1 MRQHSGEL
9 GAVFYLFTKNAE
21 MLEQIIEKFEFMN
34 SLIDILNPLEL
45 YEFLNHQKMLEV
57 VDSDIRIN
65 KNDLRSDPTLNI
77 SDEKLFVRL
86 KQLSKNDI
94 ESICSY
100 LSLSNVRRNKMI
112 NALRDDD
119 YASFCQIDKRG
130 DLFLYIKAGIK
141 SFDCL
146 KERVSNYSRCLTTLI
161 DAFRNVDCRKSIS
174 EQLYP
179 VASSLVEEAS
189 CVNIPLVDHSTD
201 TKIRNMGNQFKL
213 LSKLAKAP
221 SSYDDGEVEKMIN
234 IQENDMWSQLLEGV
248 FVCVQSSPSQYVNRL
263 FYKMSESAYAFE
275 LQEIYNEYKQKNPK
289 AIDIIICPDNYKAP
303 RIFNLPESFD
313 TLRQIG
319 VEKEKYD
326 FRLDLNRKSIEY
338 LYKELIDRYVFDI
351 PIEQFA
357 YILTGKREK
366 VKGDD
371 HPSIKWFGT
380 MQDLSCFVG
389 LLCKKRKGKDT
400 YGIWSITQKVFV
412 IDGITIDNKS
422 ISTEFSKIKKDR
434 KPYIY
439 FKKLIEKA
447 LD

>member
-1 MRQHSGEL
+1 
-9 GAVFYLFTKNAE
+9 

-65 KNDLRSDPTLNI
+65 ENDLRSDPTLNI

-86 KQLSKNDI
+86 KLLSKNDI

-130 DLFLYIKAGIK
+130 DLFLYIKAGI
-141 SFDCL
+141 FYFNCI
-146 KERVSNYSRCLTTLI
+146 KEILSNNSRTFTI
-161 DAFRNVDCRKSIS
+161 IINAFKNVDCRKSII

-179 VASSLVEEAS
+179 VTSSLVEEAS
-189 CVNIPLVDHSTD
+189 CINIPLVDHSTD
-201 TKIRNMGNQFKL
+201 TKIRNMGNQLKL
-213 LSKLAKAP
+213 LPKLLKD
-221 SSYDDGEVEKMIN
+221 SSSDK
-234 IQENDMWSQLLEGV
+234 ENEEYIMSLLEECLYGLYEI
-248 FVCVQSSPSQYVNRL
+248 FDMIQSFPAQYVTRFFN
-263 FYKMSESAYAFE
+263 KMSESAYAFE
-275 LQEIYNEYKQKNPK
+275 LQEIYNGYKQKNPK
-289 AIDIIICPDNYKAP
+289 AIDIVICPDNYKAP

-351 PIEQFA
+351 SIEQFA

-366 VKGDD
+366 VKGVD
-371 HPSIKWFGT
+371 HPSIKWLGT
-380 MQDLSCFVG
+380 MQDLSCFIG

-447 LD
+447 VD

>member
-1 MRQHSGEL
+1 
-9 GAVFYLFTKNAE
+9 

-57 VDSDIRIN
+57 VDSDIRISE
-65 KNDLRSDPTLNI
+65 NDLRSDPTLNI

-119 YASFCQIDKRG
+119 YASFCQIDKKG
-130 DLFLYIKAGIK
+130 DLFLYIKAGIFY
-141 SFDCL
+141 FDCF
-146 KERVSNYSRCLTTLI
+146 KEILSNNSRTLTI
-161 DAFRNVDCRKSIS
+161 IINAFKNVDCRKSIF

-179 VASSLVEEAS
+179 VVSSLVEEAS

-201 TKIRNMGNQFKL
+201 TKIRNMGNQLKL
-213 LSKLAKAP
+213 LPKLLKD
-221 SSYDDGEVEKMIN
+221 SSSDK
-234 IQENDMWSQLLEGV
+234 ENEEYIMSLLEEYLHGLSEI
-248 FVCVQSSPSQYVNRL
+248 FDMIQSFPAQYVTRFFN
-263 FYKMSESAYAFE
+263 KMSNSAYAFK
-275 LQEIYNEYKQKNPK
+275 LQEIYNGYKQKNPE

-366 VKGDD
+366 VKGVD
-371 HPSIKWFGT
+371 HPSIKWLGT
-380 MQDLSCFVG
+380 MQDLSCFIG

-447 LD
+447 VD

>member
-1 MRQHSGEL
+1 
-9 GAVFYLFTKNAE
+9 

-57 VDSDIRIN
+57 VDSDIRISE
-65 KNDLRSDPTLNI
+65 NDLRSDPTLNI

-130 DLFLYIKAGIK
+130 DLFLYIKAGI
-141 SFDCL
+141 FYFNCI
-146 KERVSNYSRCLTTLI
+146 KEILSNNSRTFTI
-161 DAFRNVDCRKSIS
+161 IINAFKNVDCRKSIF

-179 VASSLVEEAS
+179 VVSSLVEEAS

-201 TKIRNMGNQFKL
+201 TKIRNMGNQLKL
-213 LSKLAKAP
+213 LPKLLKD
-221 SSYDDGEVEKMIN
+221 SSSDK
-234 IQENDMWSQLLEGV
+234 ENEEYIMSLLEEYLHGLSEI
-248 FVCVQSSPSQYVNRL
+248 FDMIQSFPAQYVTRFFN
-263 FYKMSESAYAFE
+263 KMSESAYAFE
-275 LQEIYNEYKQKNPK
+275 LQEIYNGYKQKNPK

-366 VKGDD
+366 VKGVD
-371 HPSIKWFGT
+371 HPSIKWLGT
-380 MQDLSCFVG
+380 MQDLSCFIG

-447 LD
+447 VD

>member
-1 MRQHSGEL
+1 
-9 GAVFYLFTKNAE
+9 

-65 KNDLRSDPTLNI
+65 ENDLRSDPTLNI

-86 KQLSKNDI
+86 KLLSKNDI

-130 DLFLYIKAGIK
+130 DLFLYIKAGI
-141 SFDCL
+141 FYFNCI
-146 KERVSNYSRCLTTLI
+146 KEILSNNSRTFTI
-161 DAFRNVDCRKSIS
+161 IINAFKNVDCRKSII

-179 VASSLVEEAS
+179 VTSSLVEEAS
-189 CVNIPLVDHSTD
+189 CINIPLVDHSTD
-201 TKIRNMGNQFKL
+201 TKIRNMVNQFKL
-213 LSKLAKAP
+213 LPKLLKDSSSSK
-221 SSYDDGEVEKMIN
+221 
-234 IQENDMWSQLLEGV
+234 ENEEYIMSLLEECLYGLYEI
-248 FVCVQSSPSQYVNRL
+248 FDMIQSFPAQYVTRFFN
-263 FYKMSESAYAFE
+263 KMSESAYAFE
-275 LQEIYNEYKQKNPK
+275 LQEIYNGYKQK
-289 AIDIIICPDNYKAP
+289 DNYKAP

-351 PIEQFA
+351 SIEQFA

-371 HPSIKWFGT
+371 HPSIKWLGT
-380 MQDLSCFVG
+380 MQDLSCFIG

-412 IDGITIDNKS
+412 IEGITIDNKS

-447 LD
+447 VD

>member
-1 MRQHSGEL
+1 
-9 GAVFYLFTKNAE
+9 

-57 VDSDIRIN
+57 VDSDIRISE
-65 KNDLRSDPTLNI
+65 NDLRSDPTLNI

-119 YASFCQIDKRG
+119 YASFCQIDKKG
-130 DLFLYIKAGIK
+130 DLFLYIKAGIFY
-141 SFDCL
+141 FDCF
-146 KERVSNYSRCLTTLI
+146 KEILSNNSRTLTI
-161 DAFRNVDCRKSIS
+161 IINAFKNVDCRKSIF

-179 VASSLVEEAS
+179 VVSSLVEEAS

-201 TKIRNMGNQFKL
+201 TKIRNMGNQLKL
-213 LSKLAKAP
+213 LPKLLKD
-221 SSYDDGEVEKMIN
+221 SSSDK
-234 IQENDMWSQLLEGV
+234 ENEEYIMSLLEEYLHGLSEI
-248 FVCVQSSPSQYVNRL
+248 FDMIQSFPAQYVTRFFN
-263 FYKMSESAYAFE
+263 KMSESAYAFE
-275 LQEIYNEYKQKNPK
+275 LQEIYNGYKQKNPK

-366 VKGDD
+366 VKGVD
-371 HPSIKWFGT
+371 HPSIKWLGT
-380 MQDLSCFVG
+380 MQDLSCFIG

-447 LD
+447 VD

>member
-1 MRQHSGEL
+1 
-9 GAVFYLFTKNAE
+9 

-65 KNDLRSDPTLNI
+65 ENDLRSDPTLNI

-86 KQLSKNDI
+86 KLLSKNDI

-130 DLFLYIKAGIK
+130 DLFLYIKAGI
-141 SFDCL
+141 FYFNCI
-146 KERVSNYSRCLTTLI
+146 KEILSNNSRTFTI
-161 DAFRNVDCRKSIS
+161 IINAFKNVDCRKSII

-179 VASSLVEEAS
+179 VTSSLVEEAS
-189 CVNIPLVDHSTD
+189 CINIPLVDHSTD
-201 TKIRNMGNQFKL
+201 TKIRNMGNQLKL
-213 LSKLAKAP
+213 LPKLLKD
-221 SSYDDGEVEKMIN
+221 SSSDK
-234 IQENDMWSQLLEGV
+234 ENEEYIMSLLEECLYGLYEI
-248 FVCVQSSPSQYVNRL
+248 FDMIQSFPAQYVTRFFN
-263 FYKMSESAYAFE
+263 KMSESAYAFE
-275 LQEIYNEYKQKNPK
+275 LQEIYNGYKQKNPK
-289 AIDIIICPDNYKAP
+289 AIDIVICPDNYKAP

-351 PIEQFA
+351 SIEQFA

-371 HPSIKWFGT
+371 HPSIKWLGT
-380 MQDLSCFVG
+380 MQDLSCFIG

-412 IDGITIDNKS
+412 IEGITIDNKS

-447 LD
+447 VD

>member
-1 MRQHSGEL
+1 
-9 GAVFYLFTKNAE
+9 

-57 VDSDIRIN
+57 VDSDIRISE
-65 KNDLRSDPTLNI
+65 NDLRSDPTLNI

-130 DLFLYIKAGIK
+130 DLFLYIKAGIFY
-141 SFDCL
+141 FDCF
-146 KERVSNYSRCLTTLI
+146 KEILSNNSRTLTI
-161 DAFRNVDCRKSIS
+161 IINAFKNVDCRKSIF

-179 VASSLVEEAS
+179 VVSSLVEEAS

-201 TKIRNMGNQFKL
+201 TKIRNMGNQLKL
-213 LSKLAKAP
+213 LPKLLKD
-221 SSYDDGEVEKMIN
+221 SSSDK
-234 IQENDMWSQLLEGV
+234 ENEEYIMSLLEEYLHGLSEI
-248 FVCVQSSPSQYVNRL
+248 FDMIQSFPAQYVTRFFN
-263 FYKMSESAYAFE
+263 KMSESAYAFE
-275 LQEIYNEYKQKNPK
+275 LQEIYNGYKQKNPK

-366 VKGDD
+366 VKGVD
-371 HPSIKWFGT
+371 HPSIKWLGT
-380 MQDLSCFVG
+380 MQDLSCFIG

-447 LD
+447 VD

>member
-1 MRQHSGEL
+1 
-9 GAVFYLFTKNAE
+9 

-57 VDSDIRIN
+57 VDSDIRISE
-65 KNDLRSDPTLNI
+65 NDLRSDPTLNI

-130 DLFLYIKAGIK
+130 DLFLYIKVGIFY
-141 SFDCL
+141 FDCF
-146 KERVSNYSRCLTTLI
+146 KEILSNNSRTLTI
-161 DAFRNVDCRKSIS
+161 IINAFKNVDCRKSIF

-179 VASSLVEEAS
+179 VVSSLVEEAS

-201 TKIRNMGNQFKL
+201 TKIRNMGNQLKL
-213 LSKLAKAP
+213 LPKLLKD
-221 SSYDDGEVEKMIN
+221 SSSDK
-234 IQENDMWSQLLEGV
+234 ENEEYIMSLLEEYLHGLSEI
-248 FVCVQSSPSQYVNRL
+248 FDMIQSFPAQYVTRFFN
-263 FYKMSESAYAFE
+263 KMSNSAYAFK
-275 LQEIYNEYKQKNPK
+275 LQEIYNGYKQKNPK

-366 VKGDD
+366 VKGVD
-371 HPSIKWFGT
+371 HPSIKWLGT
-380 MQDLSCFVG
+380 MQDLSCFIG

-447 LD
+447 VD

>member
-1 MRQHSGEL
+1 MRQHSGKT
-9 GAVFYLFTKNAE
+9 GAAFFIYSLKNAE

-65 KNDLRSDPTLNI
+65 ENDLRSDPTLNI

-86 KQLSKNDI
+86 KLLSKNDI

-130 DLFLYIKAGIK
+130 DLFLYIKAGI
-141 SFDCL
+141 FYFNCI
-146 KERVSNYSRCLTTLI
+146 KEILSNNSRTFTI
-161 DAFRNVDCRKSIS
+161 IINAFKNVDCRKSII

-179 VASSLVEEAS
+179 VTSSLVEEAS
-189 CVNIPLVDHSTD
+189 CINIPLVDHSTD
-201 TKIRNMGNQFKL
+201 TKIRNMVNQFKL
-213 LSKLAKAP
+213 LPKLLKD
-221 SSYDDGEVEKMIN
+221 SSSGK
-234 IQENDMWSQLLEGV
+234 ENEEYIMSLLEECLYGLYEI
-248 FVCVQSSPSQYVNRL
+248 FDMIQSFPAQYVTRFFN
-263 FYKMSESAYAFE
+263 KMSESAYAFE
-275 LQEIYNEYKQKNPK
+275 LQEIYNGYKQKNPK
-289 AIDIIICPDNYKAP
+289 AIDIVICPDNYKAP

-351 PIEQFA
+351 SIEQFA

-371 HPSIKWFGT
+371 HPSIKWLGT
-380 MQDLSCFVG
+380 MQDLSCFIG

-412 IDGITIDNKS
+412 IEGITIDNKS

-447 LD
+447 VD

>member
-1 MRQHSGEL
+1 
-9 GAVFYLFTKNAE
+9 

-65 KNDLRSDPTLNI
+65 ENDLRSDPTLNI

-86 KQLSKNDI
+86 KLLSKNDI

-130 DLFLYIKAGIK
+130 DLFLYIKAGIFY
-141 SFDCL
+141 FDCF
-146 KERVSNYSRCLTTLI
+146 KEILSNNSRTLTI
-161 DAFRNVDCRKSIS
+161 IINAFKNVDCRKSIF

-179 VASSLVEEAS
+179 VVSSLVEEAS

-201 TKIRNMGNQFKL
+201 TKIRNMGNQLKL
-213 LSKLAKAP
+213 LPKLLKD
-221 SSYDDGEVEKMIN
+221 SSSDK
-234 IQENDMWSQLLEGV
+234 ENEEYIMSLLEEYLHGLSEI
-248 FVCVQSSPSQYVNRL
+248 FDMIQSFPAQYVTRFFN
-263 FYKMSESAYAFE
+263 KMSESAYAFE
-275 LQEIYNEYKQKNPK
+275 LQEIYNGYKQKNPK
-289 AIDIIICPDNYKAP
+289 AIDIVICPDNYKAP

-351 PIEQFA
+351 SIEQFA

-371 HPSIKWFGT
+371 HPSIKWLGT
-380 MQDLSCFVG
+380 MQDLSCFIG

-412 IDGITIDNKS
+412 IEGITIDNKS

-447 LD
+447 VD

>member
-1 MRQHSGEL
+1 
-9 GAVFYLFTKNAE
+9 

-65 KNDLRSDPTLNI
+65 ENDLRSDPTLNI

-86 KQLSKNDI
+86 KLLSKNDI

-130 DLFLYIKAGIK
+130 DLFLYIKAGI
-141 SFDCL
+141 FYFNCI
-146 KERVSNYSRCLTTLI
+146 KEILSNNSRTFTI
-161 DAFRNVDCRKSIS
+161 IINAFKNVDCRKSII

-179 VASSLVEEAS
+179 VTSSLVEEAS
-189 CVNIPLVDHSTD
+189 CINIPLVDHSTD
-201 TKIRNMGNQFKL
+201 TKIRNMGNQLKL
-213 LSKLAKAP
+213 LPKLLKD
-221 SSYDDGEVEKMIN
+221 SSSDK
-234 IQENDMWSQLLEGV
+234 ENEEYIMSLLEEYLHGLSEI
-248 FVCVQSSPSQYVNRL
+248 FDMIQSFPAQYVTRFFN
-263 FYKMSESAYAFE
+263 KMSESAYAFE
-275 LQEIYNEYKQKNPK
+275 LQEIYNGYKQKNPK
-289 AIDIIICPDNYKAP
+289 AIDIVICPDNYKAP

-351 PIEQFA
+351 SIEQFA

-371 HPSIKWFGT
+371 HPSIKWLGT
-380 MQDLSCFVG
+380 MQDLSCFIG

-412 IDGITIDNKS
+412 IEGITIDNKS

-439 FKKLIEKA
+439 LKKLIEKA
-447 LD
+447 VD

>member
-1 MRQHSGEL
+1 
-9 GAVFYLFTKNAE
+9 

-65 KNDLRSDPTLNI
+65 ENDLRSDPTLNI

-130 DLFLYIKAGIK
+130 DLFLYIKAGIFY
-141 SFDCL
+141 FDCF
-146 KERVSNYSRCLTTLI
+146 KEILSNNSRTLTI
-161 DAFRNVDCRKSIS
+161 IINAFKNVDCRKSII

-179 VASSLVEEAS
+179 VTSSLVEEAS
-189 CVNIPLVDHSTD
+189 CINIPLVDHSTD
-201 TKIRNMGNQFKL
+201 TKIRNMGNQLKL
-213 LSKLAKAP
+213 LPKLLKD
-221 SSYDDGEVEKMIN
+221 SSSDK
-234 IQENDMWSQLLEGV
+234 ENEEYIMSLLEEYLHGLSEI
-248 FVCVQSSPSQYVNRL
+248 FDMIQSFPAQYVTRFFN
-263 FYKMSESAYAFE
+263 KMSESAYAFE
-275 LQEIYNEYKQKNPK
+275 LQEIYNGYKQKNPK
-289 AIDIIICPDNYKAP
+289 AIDIVICPDNYKAP

-351 PIEQFA
+351 SIEQFA

-371 HPSIKWFGT
+371 HPSIKWLGT
-380 MQDLSCFVG
+380 MQDLSCFIG

-412 IDGITIDNKS
+412 IEGITIDNKS

-447 LD
+447 VD

>member
-1 MRQHSGEL
+1 
-9 GAVFYLFTKNAE
+9 

-65 KNDLRSDPTLNI
+65 ENDLRSDPTLNI

-86 KQLSKNDI
+86 KLLSKNDI

-130 DLFLYIKAGIK
+130 DLFLYIKAGI
-141 SFDCL
+141 FYFNCI
-146 KERVSNYSRCLTTLI
+146 KEILSNNSRTFTI
-161 DAFRNVDCRKSIS
+161 IINAFKNVDCRKSII

-179 VASSLVEEAS
+179 VTSSLVEEAS
-189 CVNIPLVDHSTD
+189 CINIPLVDHSTD
-201 TKIRNMGNQFKL
+201 TKIRNMVNQFKL
-213 LSKLAKAP
+213 LPKLLKDSSSSK
-221 SSYDDGEVEKMIN
+221 
-234 IQENDMWSQLLEGV
+234 ENEEYIMSLLEECLYGLYEI
-248 FVCVQSSPSQYVNRL
+248 FDMIQSFPAQYVTRFFN
-263 FYKMSESAYAFE
+263 KMSESAYAFE
-275 LQEIYNEYKQKNPK
+275 LQEIYNGYKQKNPK
-289 AIDIIICPDNYKAP
+289 AIDIVICPDNYKAP

-371 HPSIKWFGT
+371 HPSIKWLGT
-380 MQDLSCFVG
+380 MQDLSCFIG

-412 IDGITIDNKS
+412 IEGITIDNKS

-447 LD
+447 VD

>member
-1 MRQHSGEL
+1 
-9 GAVFYLFTKNAE
+9 

-57 VDSDIRIN
+57 VDSDIRISE
-65 KNDLRSDPTLNI
+65 NDLRSDPTLNI

-130 DLFLYIKAGIK
+130 DLFLYIKAGIFY
-141 SFDCL
+141 FDCF
-146 KERVSNYSRCLTTLI
+146 KEILSNNSRTLTI
-161 DAFRNVDCRKSIS
+161 IINAFKNVDCRKSIF

-179 VASSLVEEAS
+179 VVSSLVEEAS

-201 TKIRNMGNQFKL
+201 TKIRNMVNQFKL
-213 LSKLAKAP
+213 LPKLLKDSSSSK
-221 SSYDDGEVEKMIN
+221 
-234 IQENDMWSQLLEGV
+234 ENEEYIMSLLEEYLHGLSEI
-248 FVCVQSSPSQYVNRL
+248 FDMIQSFPAQYVTRFFN
-263 FYKMSESAYAFE
+263 KMSESAYAFE
-275 LQEIYNEYKQKNPK
+275 LQEIYNGYKQKNPK
-289 AIDIIICPDNYKAP
+289 AIDIVICPDNYKAP

-366 VKGDD
+366 VKGVD
-371 HPSIKWFGT
+371 HPSIKWLGT
-380 MQDLSCFVG
+380 MQDLSCFIG

-447 LD
+447 VD

>member
-1 MRQHSGEL
+1 
-9 GAVFYLFTKNAE
+9 

-65 KNDLRSDPTLNI
+65 ENDLRSDPTLNI

-86 KQLSKNDI
+86 KLLSKNDI

-130 DLFLYIKAGIK
+130 DLFLYIKAGIFYFNCIK
-141 SFDCL
+141 KIL
-146 KERVSNYSRCLTTLI
+146 SNNSRTFTI
-161 DAFRNVDCRKSIS
+161 IINAFKNVDCRKSII

-179 VASSLVEEAS
+179 VTSSLVEEAS
-189 CVNIPLVDHSTD
+189 CINIPLVDHSTD
-201 TKIRNMGNQFKL
+201 TKIRNMVNQFKL
-213 LSKLAKAP
+213 LPKLLKDSSSSK
-221 SSYDDGEVEKMIN
+221 
-234 IQENDMWSQLLEGV
+234 ENEEYIMSLLEECLYGLYEI
-248 FVCVQSSPSQYVNRL
+248 FDMIQSFPAQYVTRFFN
-263 FYKMSESAYAFE
+263 KMSESAYAFE
-275 LQEIYNEYKQKNPK
+275 LQEIYNGYKQKNPK
-289 AIDIIICPDNYKAP
+289 AIDIVICPDNYKAP

-351 PIEQFA
+351 SIEQFA

-371 HPSIKWFGT
+371 HPSIKWLGT
-380 MQDLSCFVG
+380 MQDLSCFIG

-412 IDGITIDNKS
+412 IEGITIDNKS

-447 LD
+447 VD

>member
-1 MRQHSGEL
+1 
-9 GAVFYLFTKNAE
+9 

-57 VDSDIRIN
+57 VDSDIRISE
-65 KNDLRSDPTLNI
+65 NDLRSDPTLNI

-130 DLFLYIKAGIK
+130 DLFLYIKAGIFY
-141 SFDCL
+141 FDCF
-146 KERVSNYSRCLTTLI
+146 KEILSNNSRTLTI
-161 DAFRNVDCRKSIS
+161 IINAFKNVDCRKSIF

-179 VASSLVEEAS
+179 VVSSLVEEAS

-201 TKIRNMGNQFKL
+201 TKIRNMGNQLKL
-213 LSKLAKAP
+213 LPKLLKD
-221 SSYDDGEVEKMIN
+221 SSSDK
-234 IQENDMWSQLLEGV
+234 ENEEYIMSLLEEYLHGLSEI
-248 FVCVQSSPSQYVNRL
+248 FDMIQSFPAQYVTRFFN
-263 FYKMSESAYAFE
+263 KMSNSAYAFK
-275 LQEIYNEYKQKNPK
+275 LQEIYNGYKQKSPK

-366 VKGDD
+366 VKGVD
-371 HPSIKWFGT
+371 HPSIKWLGT
-380 MQDLSCFVG
+380 MQDLSCFIG

-447 LD
+447 VD

>member
-1 MRQHSGEL
+1 
-9 GAVFYLFTKNAE
+9 

-57 VDSDIRIN
+57 VDADIRIN
-65 KNDLRSDPTLNI
+65 ENDLRSDPTLNI

-86 KQLSKNDI
+86 KLLSKNDI

-130 DLFLYIKAGIK
+130 DLFLYIKAGI
-141 SFDCL
+141 FYFNCI
-146 KERVSNYSRCLTTLI
+146 KEILSNNSRTFTI
-161 DAFRNVDCRKSIS
+161 IINAFKNVDCRKSII

-179 VASSLVEEAS
+179 VTSSLVEEAS
-189 CVNIPLVDHSTD
+189 CINIPLVDHSTD
-201 TKIRNMGNQFKL
+201 TKIRNMVNQFKL
-213 LSKLAKAP
+213 LPKLLKDSSSSK
-221 SSYDDGEVEKMIN
+221 
-234 IQENDMWSQLLEGV
+234 ENEEYIMSLLEECLYGLYEI
-248 FVCVQSSPSQYVNRL
+248 FDMIQSFPAQYVTRFFN
-263 FYKMSESAYAFE
+263 KMSESAYAFE
-275 LQEIYNEYKQKNPK
+275 LQEIYNGYKQKNPK
-289 AIDIIICPDNYKAP
+289 AIDIVICPDNYKAP

-351 PIEQFA
+351 SIEQFA

-371 HPSIKWFGT
+371 HPSIKWLGT
-380 MQDLSCFVG
+380 MQDLSCFIG

-412 IDGITIDNKS
+412 IEGITIDNKS

-447 LD
+447 VD

>member
-1 MRQHSGEL
+1 
-9 GAVFYLFTKNAE
+9 

-65 KNDLRSDPTLNI
+65 ENDLRSDPTLNI

-86 KQLSKNDI
+86 KLLSKNDI

-130 DLFLYIKAGIK
+130 DLFLYIKAGI
-141 SFDCL
+141 FYFNCI
-146 KERVSNYSRCLTTLI
+146 KEILSNNSRTFTI
-161 DAFRNVDCRKSIS
+161 IINAFKNVDCRKSII

-179 VASSLVEEAS
+179 VTSSLVEEAS
-189 CVNIPLVDHSTD
+189 CINIPLVDHSTD

-213 LSKLAKAP
+213 LPKLLKDSSSSK
-221 SSYDDGEVEKMIN
+221 
-234 IQENDMWSQLLEGV
+234 ENEEYIMSLLEECLYGLYEI
-248 FVCVQSSPSQYVNRL
+248 FDMIQSFPAQYVTRFFN
-263 FYKMSESAYAFE
+263 KMSESAYAFE
-275 LQEIYNEYKQKNPK
+275 LQEIYNGYKQKNPK
-289 AIDIIICPDNYKAP
+289 AIDIVICPDNYKAP

-351 PIEQFA
+351 SIEQFA

-371 HPSIKWFGT
+371 HPSIKWLGT
-380 MQDLSCFVG
+380 MQDLSCFIG

-412 IDGITIDNKS
+412 IEGITIDNKS

-447 LD
+447 VD

>member
-1 MRQHSGEL
+1 
-9 GAVFYLFTKNAE
+9 

-65 KNDLRSDPTLNI
+65 ENDLRSDPTLNI

-86 KQLSKNDI
+86 KLLSKNDI

-130 DLFLYIKAGIK
+130 DLFLYIKAGI
-141 SFDCL
+141 FYFNCI
-146 KERVSNYSRCLTTLI
+146 KEILSNNSRTFTI
-161 DAFRNVDCRKSIS
+161 IINAFKNVDCRKSII

-179 VASSLVEEAS
+179 VTSSLVEEAS
-189 CVNIPLVDHSTD
+189 CINIPLVDHSTD
-201 TKIRNMGNQFKL
+201 TKIRNMVNQFKL
-213 LSKLAKAP
+213 LPKLLKDSSSSK
-221 SSYDDGEVEKMIN
+221 
-234 IQENDMWSQLLEGV
+234 ENEEYIMSLLEECLYGLYEI
-248 FVCVQSSPSQYVNRL
+248 FDMIQSFPAQYVTRFFN
-263 FYKMSESAYAFE
+263 KMSESAYAFE
-275 LQEIYNEYKQKNPK
+275 LQEIYNGYKQKNPK
-289 AIDIIICPDNYKAP
+289 AIDIVICPDNYKAP

-351 PIEQFA
+351 SIEQFA

-371 HPSIKWFGT
+371 HPSIKWLGT
-380 MQDLSCFVG
+380 MQDLSCFIG
-389 LLCKKRKGKDT
+389 LLCKKRRGKDT

-412 IDGITIDNKS
+412 IEGITIDNKS

-447 LD
+447 VD

>member
-1 MRQHSGEL
+1 
-9 GAVFYLFTKNAE
+9 

-65 KNDLRSDPTLNI
+65 ENDLRSDPTLNI

-86 KQLSKNDI
+86 KLLSKNDI

-130 DLFLYIKAGIK
+130 DLFLYIKAGI
-141 SFDCL
+141 FYFNCI
-146 KERVSNYSRCLTTLI
+146 KEILYNNSRTFTI
-161 DAFRNVDCRKSIS
+161 IINAFKNVDCRKSII

-179 VASSLVEEAS
+179 VTSSLVEEAS
-189 CVNIPLVDHSTD
+189 CINIPLVDHSTD
-201 TKIRNMGNQFKL
+201 TKIRNMVNQFKL
-213 LSKLAKAP
+213 LPKLLKDSSSSK
-221 SSYDDGEVEKMIN
+221 
-234 IQENDMWSQLLEGV
+234 ENEEYIMSLLEECLYGLYEI
-248 FVCVQSSPSQYVNRL
+248 FDMIQSFPAQYVTRFFN
-263 FYKMSESAYAFE
+263 KMSESAYAFE
-275 LQEIYNEYKQKNPK
+275 LQEIFNGYKQKNPK
-289 AIDIIICPDNYKAP
+289 AIDIVICPDNYKAP

-351 PIEQFA
+351 SIEQFA

-371 HPSIKWFGT
+371 HPSIKWLGT
-380 MQDLSCFVG
+380 MQDLSCFIG

-412 IDGITIDNKS
+412 IEGITIDNKS

-447 LD
+447 VD

>member
-1 MRQHSGEL
+1 
-9 GAVFYLFTKNAE
+9 

-65 KNDLRSDPTLNI
+65 ENDLRSDPTLNI

-86 KQLSKNDI
+86 KLLSKNDI

-130 DLFLYIKAGIK
+130 DLFLYIKAGI
-141 SFDCL
+141 FYFNCI
-146 KERVSNYSRCLTTLI
+146 KEILSNNSRTFTI
-161 DAFRNVDCRKSIS
+161 IINAFKNVDCRKSII

-179 VASSLVEEAS
+179 VTSSLVEEAS
-189 CVNIPLVDHSTD
+189 CINIPLVDHSTD
-201 TKIRNMGNQFKL
+201 TKIRNMVNQFKL
-213 LSKLAKAP
+213 LPKLLKDSSSSK
-221 SSYDDGEVEKMIN
+221 
-234 IQENDMWSQLLEGV
+234 ENEEYIMSLLEECLYGLYEI
-248 FVCVQSSPSQYVNRL
+248 FDMIQSFPAQYVTRFFN
-263 FYKMSESAYAFE
+263 KMSESAYAFE
-275 LQEIYNEYKQKNPK
+275 LQEIYNGYKQKNPK
-289 AIDIIICPDNYKAP
+289 AIDIVICPDNYKAP

-351 PIEQFA
+351 SIEQFA

-366 VKGDD
+366 VKGVD
-371 HPSIKWFGT
+371 HPSIKWLGT
-380 MQDLSCFVG
+380 MQDLSCFIG

-412 IDGITIDNKS
+412 IEGITIDNKS

-447 LD
+447 VD

>member
-1 MRQHSGEL
+1 
-9 GAVFYLFTKNAE
+9 

-57 VDSDIRIN
+57 VDSDIRISE
-65 KNDLRSDPTLNI
+65 NDLRSDPTLNI

-86 KQLSKNDI
+86 KLLSKNDI

-130 DLFLYIKAGIK
+130 DLFLYIKAGIFY
-141 SFDCL
+141 FDCF
-146 KERVSNYSRCLTTLI
+146 KEILSNNSRTFTI
-161 DAFRNVDCRKSIS
+161 IINAFKNVDCRKSII

-179 VASSLVEEAS
+179 VTSSLVEEAS
-189 CVNIPLVDHSTD
+189 CINIPLVDHSTD
-201 TKIRNMGNQFKL
+201 TKIRNMVNQFKL
-213 LSKLAKAP
+213 LPKLLKDSSSSK
-221 SSYDDGEVEKMIN
+221 
-234 IQENDMWSQLLEGV
+234 ENEEYIMSLLEEYLHGLSEI
-248 FVCVQSSPSQYVNRL
+248 FDMIQSFPAQYVTRFFN
-263 FYKMSESAYAFE
+263 KMSESAYAFE
-275 LQEIYNEYKQKNPK
+275 LQEIYNGYKQKNPK
-289 AIDIIICPDNYKAP
+289 AIDIVICPDNYKAP

-351 PIEQFA
+351 SIEQFA

-371 HPSIKWFGT
+371 HPSIKWLGT
-380 MQDLSCFVG
+380 MQDLSCFIG

-412 IDGITIDNKS
+412 IEGITIDNKS

-447 LD
+447 VD

>member
-1 MRQHSGEL
+1 
-9 GAVFYLFTKNAE
+9 

-57 VDSDIRIN
+57 VDSDIRISE
-65 KNDLRSDPTLNI
+65 NDLRSDPTLNI

-130 DLFLYIKAGIK
+130 DLFLYIKAGI
-141 SFDCL
+141 FYFNCI
-146 KERVSNYSRCLTTLI
+146 KEILSNNSRTFTI
-161 DAFRNVDCRKSIS
+161 IINAFKNVDCRKSII

-179 VASSLVEEAS
+179 VTSSLVEEAS
-189 CVNIPLVDHSTD
+189 CINIPLVDHSTD
-201 TKIRNMGNQFKL
+201 TKIRNMGNQLKL
-213 LSKLAKAP
+213 LPKLLKD
-221 SSYDDGEVEKMIN
+221 SSSDK
-234 IQENDMWSQLLEGV
+234 ENEEYIMSLLEEYLHGLSEI
-248 FVCVQSSPSQYVNRL
+248 FDMIQSFPAQYVTRFFN
-263 FYKMSESAYAFE
+263 KMSESAYAFE
-275 LQEIYNEYKQKNPK
+275 LQEIYNGYKQKNPK
-289 AIDIIICPDNYKAP
+289 AIDIVICPDNYKAP

-366 VKGDD
+366 VKGVD
-371 HPSIKWFGT
+371 HPSIKWLGT
-380 MQDLSCFVG
+380 MQDLSCFIG

-412 IDGITIDNKS
+412 IEGITIDNKS

-447 LD
+447 VD

>member
-1 MRQHSGEL
+1 
-9 GAVFYLFTKNAE
+9 

-65 KNDLRSDPTLNI
+65 ENDLRSDPTLNI

-86 KQLSKNDI
+86 KLLSKNDI

-130 DLFLYIKAGIK
+130 DLFLYIKAGI
-141 SFDCL
+141 FYFNCI
-146 KERVSNYSRCLTTLI
+146 KEILYNNSRTFTI
-161 DAFRNVDCRKSIS
+161 IINAFKNVDCRKSII

-179 VASSLVEEAS
+179 VTSSLVEEAS
-189 CVNIPLVDHSTD
+189 CINIPLVDHSTD
-201 TKIRNMGNQFKL
+201 TKIRNMVNQFKL
-213 LSKLAKAP
+213 LPKLLKDSSSSK
-221 SSYDDGEVEKMIN
+221 
-234 IQENDMWSQLLEGV
+234 ENEEYIMSLLEECLYGLYEI
-248 FVCVQSSPSQYVNRL
+248 FDMIQSFPAQYVTRFFN
-263 FYKMSESAYAFE
+263 KMSESAYAFE
-275 LQEIYNEYKQKNPK
+275 LQEIYNGYKQKNPK
-289 AIDIIICPDNYKAP
+289 AIDIVICPDNYKAP

-351 PIEQFA
+351 SIEQFA

-371 HPSIKWFGT
+371 HPSIKWLGT
-380 MQDLSCFVG
+380 MQDLSCFIG

-412 IDGITIDNKS
+412 IEGITIDNKS

-447 LD
+447 VD